1 MTRPAASKLML
12 GLLSLNMA
20 ALFAIVALLLSR
32 GDVLPAAWAQMPSPD
47 RQQDLIVMPGQLANN
62 VWGCYVLDK
71 RTQTLCV
78 YQYTPGDR
86 MLRLQ
91 AARGIEQDL
100 ELRSFNTSPDPAS
113 VADLIRKERSLKS
126 GQPTTG
132 PAPETE
138 RK

>member
-1 MTRPAASKLML
+1 
-12 GLLSLNMA
+12 
-20 ALFAIVALLLSR
+20 
-32 GDVLPAAWAQMPSPD
+32 
-47 RQQDLIVMPGQLANN
+47 MPGQLANN